1 MCCFLFWG
9 ESSFCIIRIRQ
20 DVAPCQLLAN
30 KALICVK
37 RTFKRRMSDEPKR
50 LKQTCIF
57 ADLKLSLVVEEV
69 EDVTSDEEDAVLL
82 LPNVGIRA
90 KVYAYCEVG
99 STPIPTADAYP
110 RHDLSIHGRPVY
122 VGQTIQELKERDSQ
136 HLASSLSTF
145 DRDYTSRSQY
155 IMVLLSERHFA
166 AAEKEEDFKEETLHP
181 AGEWMDYCET
191 TYISTFDTFHTGL
204 NRTKGGQGRGWLV
217 AMSEAIAKATYLRFL
232 TVYMPAF
239 RKYYEDHKEDRHANA
254 PYSHPI
260 LGSLIDHIRSG
271 DTRIPPQFEEE
282 LLTGMGLDLR
292 DQTIVERDRKWEE
305 KYMPAFRKYYE
316 DHKEDRHANA
326 PQTHTIL
333 GSLISSIRSG
343 LTRMPPQFEEE
354 LLTDMGLDLR
364 DQKIVERDRRWE
376 EEYMPAFRKYYE
388 DHKETRHANAPGTHP
403 ILGKLISNIRSAN
416 TRIPPHFEEEMR
428 RMQLLL
434 CYENLARHVMRTLH
448 RTVGCIETDVEAKQV
463 LEEATKMHAL
473 LSSLRA
479 GIKGRPA
486 LLKAGLFQLPFG
498 KTPLGDGVA
507 RFVADMKRLDK
518 KRSATRKRKRS

>member
-20 DVAPCQLLAN
+20 DVAPRQLLAN
-30 KALICVK
+30 TALICVK

-69 EDVTSDEEDAVLL
+69 EDVTSDGEDAVLL
-82 LPNVGIRA
+82 LPNVDICA

-99 STPIPTADAYP
+99 STHILTADAYP
-110 RHDLSIHGRPVY
+110 RYDPSIHERPVY
-122 VGQTIQELKERDSQ
+122 VGQPIQELKERDSQ
-136 HLASSLSTF
+136 HLTSSLSTF

-217 AMSEAIAKATYLRFL
+217 AMSEATAKATYLRFL

-254 PYSHPI
+254 P
-260 LGSLIDHIRSG
+260 R
-271 DTRIPPQFEEE
+271 
-282 LLTGMGLDLR
+282 
-292 DQTIVERDRKWEE
+292 
-305 KYMPAFRKYYE
+305 
-316 DHKEDRHANA
+316 
-326 PQTHTIL
+326 THTIL
-333 GSLISSIRSG
+333 GELINHIRSG
-343 LTRMPPQFEEE
+343 HTRIPPQFEEE

>member
-1 MCCFLFWG
+1 M
-9 ESSFCIIRIRQ
+9 
-20 DVAPCQLLAN
+20 
-30 KALICVK
+30 
-37 RTFKRRMSDEPKR
+37 
-50 LKQTCIF
+50 
-57 ADLKLSLVVEEV
+57 
-69 EDVTSDEEDAVLL
+69 
-82 LPNVGIRA
+82 GIRA

-239 RKYYEDHKEDRHANA
+239 RKYYEDHKEDRHANAPYSHPILGRLISSIRSGLTRIPPQFEEELLTDMGLDLRDQTIVERDRKWGEEYMPAFRTYYEDHKETRHANA

-507 RFVADMKRLDK
+507 RFVADMKCLDK
-518 KRSATRKRKRS
+518 ERSATRKRKRS